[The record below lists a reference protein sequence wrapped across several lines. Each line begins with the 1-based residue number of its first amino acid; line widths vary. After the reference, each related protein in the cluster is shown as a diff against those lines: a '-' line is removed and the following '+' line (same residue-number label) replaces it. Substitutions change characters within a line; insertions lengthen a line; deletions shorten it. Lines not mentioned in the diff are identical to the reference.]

1 MAGLKVFDG
10 TQVFAYQPVPA
21 VPDSGTS
28 LGSCPNT
35 RSRSQAFRLRY

>member
-1 MAGLKVFDG
+1 MGGMKVFDG
-10 TQVFAYQPVPA
+10 TRVFACQPVPA

-35 RSRSQAFRLRY
+35 RSRLPAFRLRY